1 MRKTEIQWQ
10 SPKRPASNSVSVF
23 FFVPAEVT
31 RYVGIDSLYFPGVPG
46 KSHGGAPEPAR

>member
-10 SPKRPASNSVSVF
+10 SPKRPASSSVSVF

-31 RYVGIDSLYFPGVPG
+31 RCVGIDSLNFPGVPG
-46 KSHGGAPEPAR
+46 KSHSSDPEPAR